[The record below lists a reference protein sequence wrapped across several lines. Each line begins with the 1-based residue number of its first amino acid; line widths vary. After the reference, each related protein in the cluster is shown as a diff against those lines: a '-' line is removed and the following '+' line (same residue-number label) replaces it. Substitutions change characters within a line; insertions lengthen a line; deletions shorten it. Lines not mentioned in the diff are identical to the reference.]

1 MGTVRESKI
10 FTKKRRYQSVDF
22 TKNVLYV
29 EFRIVPHCAYALRNC
44 KFWPI
49 LSLLVTLI
57 NTKLQAALAGQYE
70 MHFKLLKK

>member
-1 MGTVRESKI
+1 MLLNFLFSK
-10 FTKKRRYQSVDF
+10 
-22 TKNVLYV
+22 LYSNIK
-29 EFRIVPHCAYALRNC
+29 FAL
-44 KFWPI
+44 KIMEI